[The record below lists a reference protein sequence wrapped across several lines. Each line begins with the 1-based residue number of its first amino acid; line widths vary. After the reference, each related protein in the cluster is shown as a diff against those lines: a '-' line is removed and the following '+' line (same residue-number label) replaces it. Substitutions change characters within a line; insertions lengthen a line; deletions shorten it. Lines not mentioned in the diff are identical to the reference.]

1 MLIPV
6 PLPPPPSI
14 VNAGE
19 FFSQE
24 MRDLKTIYA
33 ENNLWM
39 RDTKERKRGAESCG
53 VYQYQDK
60 NENDDIVEANENE
73 NIDEDSE
80 EDEEVEDEEVEDEDV
95 EDEVVE
101 DDEDEDDNE
110 SVEASPRIVEARS
123 FTPNIIMEEYSQAY
137 FRSVVD
143 KQTRSRKQV
152 IGAKPVQQIDAH
164 TGAVVQIF
172 DSYGAAARAL
182 GNASDPIPNS

>member
-19 FFSQE
+19 FFAQ
-24 MRDLKTIYA
+24 DYA

-39 RDTKERKRGAESCG
+39 RDTKDRKRGTESCG
-53 VYQYQDK
+53 VYKYQDK

-80 EDEEVEDEEVEDEDV
+80 EDEEVEDEDV
-95 EDEVVE
+95 EDEIVE
-101 DDEDEDDNE
+101 DDEDEDGNE

-182 GNASDPIPNS
+182 GNPSDTIPNSFTGHS